1 MSDPQEIWKDVP
13 GFPGYQASDYGNFRS
28 LDRTT
33 AAGKTYKGK
42 DLSTR
47 VSNRGYV
54 LVDLRDAQGKKVTR
68 SAHTVILEAHDKP
81 CPPGMEA
88 RHLDDDPLRNRFVP
102 ADTAEESRTR
112 GGNLFWGTKGDQ
124 YRDKVRN
131 NGGERPPVPGP
142 AHDCINHAQCGG
154 KTRNPG
160 KRCLPCVEQVGR
172 DAAAMLRDGRNL
184 HRVAEHFGYKR
195 TDFVFSMAQK
205 HGDYT
210 GTKDDALIQGRKRS
224 QRVTAWARKRLRR
237 GDAASPAT
245 APGPLRQEAKAGT
258 APFGRVSPYD
268 NLGHMGHGKSQ
279 DVTQREPPQRPEPS
293 RVVTRSSR
301 PHVPYPSDTVRYRA
315 PRKPGVTRHR

>member
-1 MSDPQEIWKDVP
+1 M
-13 GFPGYQASDYGNFRS
+13 
-28 LDRTT
+28 
-33 AAGKTYKGK
+33 
-42 DLSTR
+42 
-47 VSNRGYV
+47 
-54 LVDLRDAQGKKVTR
+54 
-68 SAHTVILEAHDKP
+68 LEAMTEQR
-81 CPPGMEA
+81 CPDGMEA
-88 RHLDDDPLRNRFVP
+88 RHLDDNPLHNRWEP
-102 ADTAEESRTR
+102 GTEEESRAT

-245 APGPLRQEAKAGT
+245 APGPRRQEAKAGT

-268 NLGHMGHGKSQ
+268 NLGHIGQAKSQ
-279 DVTQREPPQRPEPS
+279 DVTQRETPQRAEPS